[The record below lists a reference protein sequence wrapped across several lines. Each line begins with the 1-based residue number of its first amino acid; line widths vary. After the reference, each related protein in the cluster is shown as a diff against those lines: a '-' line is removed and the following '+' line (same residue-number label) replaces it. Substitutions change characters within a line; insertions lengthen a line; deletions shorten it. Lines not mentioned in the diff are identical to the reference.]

1 MRSTLKLADRIAR
14 VESDA
19 SAAKRARTRAL
30 VIWTILAVP
39 IGIGV
44 ILISQGFDLTSAST
58 TCLLM
63 GGSGMFF
70 AIHRLRTTQNLNEAS
85 TIFIFSAVVGLGG
98 NAWVNPGSSLVSLIF
113 LAATPVYFGLI
124 VRWQKC
130 LIYTSSLLAF
140 YLLLALWVSL
150 DPAVEQSAV
159 LNIIACGLAALGVGL
174 STTAY
179 ANTTERA
186 ARKVRLQAA
195 EITAIAYSDPLTGI
209 ANRRAFKDVI
219 QETPNLSEISALAVI
234 DLDAFKPINDTYG
247 HEVGDEV
254 LLEVAAR
261 LSSIALSKSRV

>member
-1 MRSTLKLADRIAR
+1 MKATLKLADRIAR

-19 SAAKRARTRAL
+19 SAAKRSRVRAL
-30 VIWTILAVP
+30 VIWTFLAVP
-39 IGIGV
+39 IGVGV
-44 ILISQGFDLTSAST
+44 ILFSQGFDLTTPST
-58 TCLLM
+58 ICVLI

-70 AIHRLRTTQNLNEAS
+70 AIHYLRTSQNLENAS
-85 TIFIFSAVVGLGG
+85 TIFIISAVIGLGG
-98 NAWVNPGSSLVSLIF
+98 NAWVDPGSSLVSLIF

-130 LIYTSSLLAF
+130 LIYTSSLLVF

-150 DPAVEQSAV
+150 DPLTEPSTI

-186 ARKVRLQAA
+186 ARKVRLQAE

-209 ANRRAFKDVI
+209 ANLI
-219 QETPNLSEISALAVI
+219 
-234 DLDAFKPINDTYG
+234 G
-247 HEVGDEV
+247 
-254 LLEVAAR
+254 
-261 LSSIALSKSRV
+261 